1 MVNETTIV
9 IISALWLVFIIIQV
23 WCNYTLI
30 KTNQIVNHFQN
41 ALITAFCGASLTL
54 FWKWSIFDMIY
65 VYSILLFTYWLL
77 FDIML
82 NLSLGWTIE
91 YLGETSVLDRFLKKY
106 VHGQAILFKLSC
118 IALSTLIYSLL

>member
-1 MVNETTIV
+1 MVNETTIA

-54 FWKWSIFDMIY
+54 FWKWNIADMIY

-82 NLSLGWTIE
+82 NVSLGWNIE

-106 VHGQAILFKLSC
+106 VHGQAILFKLFC

>member
-1 MVNETTIV
+1 MDEIEIIV
-9 IISALWLVFIIIQV
+9 SVTWFSFIILMV
-23 WCNYTLI
+23 YVNYITI
-30 KTNQIVNHFQN
+30 SIGQTVNHDQN
-41 ALITAFCGASLTL
+41 ALITGLCGASLTL
-54 FWKWSIFDMIY
+54 FWKWNITDMVY

-82 NLSLGWTIE
+82 NFSLGWNIE

-106 VHGQAILFKLSC
+106 VHGQAILFKIFC